1 MSDDSTKEELKAL
14 CAKLRA
20 EAEEALA
27 AMDPT
32 RSYVPGSGYTAW
44 ENTLA
49 GTYMSADNPYRQF
62 FLPRE
67 GQQPP
72 MATYENTKPAWMQQN
87 HTMWTP
93 KNKKK

>member
-14 CAKLRA
+14 CEKLRT

-32 RSYVPGSGYTAW
+32 RAYVPGSGYTAW

-62 FLPRE
+62 FLPRAD
-67 GQQPP
+67 QQPP
-72 MATYENTKPAWMQQN
+72 LPVYDNTAPAWIQ
-87 HTMWTP
+87 P
-93 KNKKK
+93 VFKK